1 MTPTREQFKDFIAS
15 IKKAQEKEDNL
26 GKAFELIWDD
36 DQGQYLPFYIL
47 PLWGAVYQAF
57 NIMFNLKDDDVIG
70 NHKRGTGVYVRENG
84 QTVELKTM
92 EEVRSDVQKLKSAG
106 FDKKTSFRKIK

>member
-1 MTPTREQFKDFIAS
+1 MRLD
-15 IKKAQEKEDNL
+15 L
-26 GKAFELIWDD
+26 
-36 DQGQYLPFYIL
+36 YITSKTT
-47 PLWGAVYQAF
+47 
-57 NIMFNLKDDDVIG
+57 I
-70 NHKRGTGVYVRENG
+70 HKRGTGVYDRENG